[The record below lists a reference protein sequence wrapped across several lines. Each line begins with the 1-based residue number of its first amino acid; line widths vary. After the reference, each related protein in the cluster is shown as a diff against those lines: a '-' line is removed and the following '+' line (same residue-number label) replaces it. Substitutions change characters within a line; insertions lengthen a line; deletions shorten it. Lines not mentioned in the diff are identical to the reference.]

1 MEAGSF
7 AERVV
12 AMDAN
17 TDLQLVLG
25 QLGSTQIARLR
36 RHASLGDPAAI
47 RALRQ
52 LITASSEPR
61 SYGGSAQAEQATAP

>member
-1 MEAGSF
+1 
-7 AERVV
+7 
-12 AMDAN
+12 MDAN